1 MFMSLHGQFFCNLSQ
16 NQKSA
21 RNDDRRFGLVYNV
34 TYFFT
39 FYTVFKIA
47 LIYDRFLSRVSM
59 HSIHRA
65 ILFNISVRPSVC
77 LSVRP
82 VPVLRLN
89 EWTNCHIFDVLARA
103 LL

>member
-1 MFMSLHGQFFCNLSQ
+1 
-16 NQKSA
+16 
-21 RNDDRRFGLVYNV
+21 
-34 TYFFT
+34 
-39 FYTVFKIA
+39 
-47 LIYDRFLSRVSM
+47 M

-103 LL
+103 DCSYLSPTAVTKFHCEPLAGALSTQGGNW